1 MSDRAALRLRSGTP
15 DDAGEMER
23 IAVAAVVDSGYSP
36 EQVEVWVNGLSEEHM
51 RAVFGHSYAMV
62 LETNGEV
69 AGFATLVDRGETAG
83 ELDLLYVSP
92 DHKKRG
98 VGKLLV
104 RAIEDRVRQ
113 LSMTALWV
121 DASEPAAH
129 RLEQL
134 GFHVHD
140 RYNKTLDGVVF
151 HNTWM
156 VKRFE

>member
-1 MSDRAALRLRSGTP
+1 MKLRSGTA

-23 IAVAAVVDSGYSP
+23 IAIAAVADTGYSP
-36 EQVEVWVNGLSEEHM
+36 EQVEVWVDALSEERM
-51 RAVFGHSYAMV
+51 REACSSSYVMV
-62 LETNGEV
+62 LETQGEI
-69 AGFATLVDRGETAG
+69 AGFATLIDRGETAG

-92 DHKKRG
+92 DFKKRG

-121 DASEPAAH
+121 DASDPAAH
-129 RLEQL
+129 RLAQL
-134 GFHVHD
+134 GYHVHD
-140 RYNKTLDGVVF
+140 RHKKTVDGVVF

>member
-1 MSDRAALRLRSGTP
+1 MKLRSGTA

-23 IAVAAVVDSGYSP
+23 IAIAAVADTGYSP
-36 EQVEVWVNGLSEEHM
+36 EQVAAWLEGLSEERM
-51 RAVFGHSYAMV
+51 RAACERSFVMI
-62 LETNGEV
+62 LEAEGEI
-69 AGFATLVDRGETAG
+69 AGFATLIDRGETAG

-92 DHKKRG
+92 DFKKRG
-98 VGKLLV
+98 IGKLLV

-121 DASEPAAH
+121 DASDPAAH
-129 RLEQL
+129 RLGQL
-134 GFHVHD
+134 GYHVHD
-140 RYNKTLDGVVF
+140 RHKKTVDGVVF